1 MIQMQDVITTPNIR
15 GCLTV
20 ASASRVSVVQNQI
33 QYGWGAAAA
42 KLLATGNTAYKISAM
57 YVEFENVVDGEDV
70 VTPPTYTR
78 SEGREY
84 YENLSL
90 LPDRDFLRVS
100 LLLPAAVSVEAGY
113 EDYIPDNEGNLLTFY
128 TQSQGSFGY
137 HGRAFNHSVNSKIFG
152 AALVV
157 TPDADDPTA
166 DIIVAR
172 TYLNSGDQVL
182 KVAASQVGLTWR
194 LSLL

>member
-1 MIQMQDVITTPNIR
+1 MQDVITTPNIR
-15 GCLTV
+15 GRLAV
-20 ASASRVSVVQNQI
+20 YSAGRRCTVQNQI
-33 QYGWGAAAA
+33 QYGWGAAVS
-42 KLLATGNTAYKISAM
+42 KLLATGNAAYKISTM
-57 YVEFENVVDGEDV
+57 YVEFENVASGGDV
-70 VTPPTYTR
+70 ITPPTYTR

-90 LPDRDFLRVS
+90 LSTRDFLRVP

-113 EDYIPDNEGNLLTFY
+113 EDYIPENEGNLLTFY
-128 TQSQGSFGY
+128 TQSQGATGY
-137 HGRAFNHSVNSKIFG
+137 HGRTFSHSVNSKVFG

-157 TPDADDPTA
+157 SPDAEDPTA

-182 KVAASQVGLTWR
+182 KVAASQVGLTWQ

>member
-1 MIQMQDVITTPNIR
+1 MLDVITTPNIR
-15 GCLTV
+15 GRLIV
-20 ASASRVSVVQNQI
+20 SAGGCNSVVQNQI

-42 KLLATGNTAYKISAM
+42 KLLATGNAAYKISTM
-57 YVEFENVVDGEDV
+57 YVEFENVADGEDV

-84 YENLSL
+84 YENLAM
-90 LPDRDFLRVS
+90 LPDRDFLRVP
-100 LLLPAAVSVEAGY
+100 LLLPAAVTVEAGY
-113 EDYIPDNEGNLLTFY
+113 EDYMPDNEGNLLTFY
-128 TQSQGSFGY
+128 TQSQGIAGY
-137 HGRAFNHSVNSKIFG
+137 HGREFNHNVNSKIFG

-157 TPDADDPTA
+157 TPDAEDPTA

-172 TYLNSGDQVL
+172 TYLNTDNQVL
-182 KVAASQVGLTWR
+182 KVAASQVGLTWQ

>member
-1 MIQMQDVITTPNIR
+1 MHDVITAPNIR
-15 GCLTV
+15 GRLTV
-20 ASASRVSVVQNQI
+20 TAGGRVSTVQNQI

-42 KLLATGNTAYKISAM
+42 KLLATGNAAYKISTM
-57 YVEFENVVDGEDV
+57 YVEFENVGSAGDV
-70 VTPPTYTR
+70 VTQPTYTR

-90 LPDRDFLRVS
+90 LPDRDFLRVP
-100 LLLPAAVSVEAGY
+100 LLLPAAISVESGY
-113 EDYIPDNEGNLLTFY
+113 EDYMPDAEGNLLTFY
-128 TQSQGSFGY
+128 TQSQGIAGY

-157 TPDADDPTA
+157 TPDATDPTA

-182 KVAASQVGLTWR
+182 KVAASQVGLTWQ
-194 LSLL
+194 LSFL